1 MEVWTGE
8 VQLWSTAEE
17 LLPRTRED
25 IPIITMEATLTMEGA
40 HIPIVVLRMEM
51 GMEEAVTKTV
61 PTQQHPLRRI

>member
-40 HIPIVVLRMEM
+40 HITTMAPRMVM
-51 GMEEAVTKTV
+51 GMEETMVRNIST
-61 PTQQHPLRRI
+61 PLHPPRRI